1 MFDNEFDQLMEEVDN
16 TVSEAFGAWV
26 KVNGGEPIKAI
37 YDESL
42 NQFDAMAGIARKLTF
57 KKADNVRPKK
67 GTPIEFVS
75 SGRKLTVTSGPY
87 PEDGNI
93 VVIL

>member
-1 MFDNEFDQLMEEVDN
+1 MFDNEFDQLMEEVDS
-16 TVSEAFGAWV
+16 TVFDSFGVWV
-26 KVNGGEPIKAI
+26 KVDGGEPVRAI

-57 KKADNVRPKK
+57 KKSDNVRPKK
-67 GTPIEFVS
+67 GARIEFVS
-75 SGRKLTVTSGPY
+75 SGRILTVTSGPY

-93 VVIL
+93 EVIL

>member
-1 MFDNEFDQLMEEVDN
+1 MFDNEFDQLMADADD
-16 TVSEAFGAWV
+16 SIWSAFGV
-26 KVNGGEPIKAI
+26 FVRVNGGEPIRAI

-42 NQFDAMAGIARKLTF
+42 NQFDAMAGIVRKLTF
-57 KKADNVRPKK
+57 KKEDNVRPKK

-75 SGRKLTVTSGPY
+75 SGKTLTVTSGPY